1 MNLNLNKITIL
12 SSLLLLSILFSS
24 HYQNLYGQ
32 NQKSIVAPKLNE
44 SVSTGAISK
53 NLLNDLQLVQNTSHK
68 LKVVSTFFPMG
79 EFVKKIGGNLIDSSL
94 LIPVGIEPHDFEPT
108 INQIQNV
115 ISADVLVY
123 NGLGMENWIDK
134 ISAPHKIDA
143 SAGLNVLYLDKN
155 NKTIDPHVWLDPDL
169 AKKEVENIRDG
180 LIRIDPNNKDYYT
193 NNTRHFLN
201 ELDSLDKEIRTDL
214 LSCKKK
220 DFIAFHNAF
229 SYFAK
234 RYGLNQHSISST
246 PEAEITPQQLTNII
260 NTAKGLHLNIIYSE
274 ELIDPRSASVVA
286 QEIPDGKVLVLS
298 PTEGLTKAEQDSG
311 MGYLDKMQ
319 ENVKN
324 LMQGLECNL

>member
-1 MNLNLNKITIL
+1 MNLNLKIITVL

-24 HYQNLYGQ
+24 YYQNLNGQ

-44 SVSTGAISK
+44 SVSTGAIYK
-53 NLLNDLQLVQNTSHK
+53 NLSNDLQLVQNTSHK
-68 LKVVSTFFPMG
+68 LKVVSSFFPIG

-180 LIRIDPNNKDYYT
+180 LIKIDPYNRDYYT

-201 ELDSLDKEIRTDL
+201 ELDSLDREIRTDL
-214 LSCKKK
+214 MSCKKK
-220 DFIAFHNAF
+220 DFISFHNAF

-246 PEAEITPQQLTNII
+246 PEAEITPQQLIEII

-311 MGYLDKMQ
+311 IGYLDKMQ
-319 ENVKN
+319 ENVKT
-324 LMQGLECNL
+324 LMQGLECRL

>member
-1 MNLNLNKITIL
+1 MNLNLKIITVL

-24 HYQNLYGQ
+24 YYQNLNGQ

-44 SVSTGAISK
+44 SVSTGAIYK
-53 NLLNDLQLVQNTSHK
+53 NLSNDLQLVQNTSHK
-68 LKVVSTFFPMG
+68 LKVVSSFFPIG

-180 LIRIDPNNKDYYT
+180 LIKIDPYNRDYYT

-201 ELDSLDKEIRTDL
+201 ELDSLDREIRTDL

-220 DFIAFHNAF
+220 DFISFHNAF

-246 PEAEITPQQLTNII
+246 PEAEITPQQLIEII

-311 MGYLDKMQ
+311 IGYLDKMQ
-319 ENVKN
+319 ENVKT
-324 LMQGLECNL
+324 LMQGLECRL